1 MNIAY
6 LCTDFG
12 IPVHGN
18 KGASIHVRE
27 LSAALASQGHQVDII
42 SCRAGG
48 DPPVGF
54 LVPVHE
60 FPVDKSE
67 QVLIGSLQDDPAAS
81 EPMAKEVRSML
92 YAATLRHRVMPLL
105 HRLRP
110 DAIYERYSL
119 LGAAGVELARLLDIP
134 HILEV
139 NAPLSEEHAM
149 HRGIGFSQTIRATEQ
164 RVLGAADQVV
174 AVSEPLRQW
183 IVGAGVDEERV
194 TMVPNGVNVERF
206 ASPRPDVRARLG
218 LDDRPVVG
226 FVGTLKAW
234 HGTATLI
241 EAIARLASDRGIDHA
256 PRLLIVGD
264 GPQRLHLE
272 QLAADEG
279 VAEITTFTGMVA
291 HGDMPAYIAAMDIA
305 VAPYDATP
313 DFYFS
318 PLKLFEYMA
327 AGRPVVAAGIGQ
339 IGECIRNAETGL
351 LYPPGDV
358 PELAHRIAWLL
369 DDPANARAMGR
380 AAQEEVMANRN
391 WSGIARVV
399 IELIEREQPGLHQSV
414 GGGAITMEES
424 H

>member
-1 MNIAY
+1 MNIVY

-27 LSAALASQGHQVDII
+27 LSASLASHGHQVDII

-54 LVPVHE
+54 HVPVHE
-60 FPVDKSE
+60 FPVEKSE
-67 QVLIGSLQDDPAAS
+67 HVLVGSLQDDPAAS
-81 EPMAKEVRSML
+81 EPMAKEIRSML

-105 HRLRP
+105 QRLRP

-139 NAPLSEEHAM
+139 NAPLSDEHAT

-164 RVLGAADQVV
+164 RTLGAADQVI
-174 AVSEPLRQW
+174 AVSEQLRQW
-183 IVGAGVDEERV
+183 IAGAGVDAERV
-194 TMVPNGVNVERF
+194 TVVPNGVDIDRF
-206 ASPRPDVRARLG
+206 ASPNGDVRTQLG
-218 LDDRPVVG
+218 LDDHPVVG

-241 EAIARLASDRGIDHA
+241 QAVARLVSERGLDRA

-264 GPQRLHLE
+264 GPQRLHLA

-279 VAEITTFTGMVA
+279 VTAITTFTGMVDHA
-291 HGDMPAYIAAMDIA
+291 DMPSHIAAMDIA
-305 VAPYDATP
+305 VAPYNATP

-358 PELAHRIAWLL
+358 PELTNRIAWLL
-369 DDPANARAMGR
+369 DDPANARAMGL
-380 AAQEEVMANRN
+380 AAQHEVMAHRS
-391 WSGIARVV
+391 WSENARVV
-399 IELIEREQPGLHQSV
+399 IKLIDGERAPQHQRLTS
-414 GGGAITMEES
+414 ASRMEES